1 MTEQRPIGLIAPIC
15 SAMIGACLPLFLP
28 SYWSHVFAVV
38 CIKIILCLSLRQ
50 MMLCGLLNLSIVSFM
65 AIGAYFSALFTTTYG
80 VSFWIIMPISGI
92 VCFCIGILFS
102 FPVLRLKG
110 AYFFIGTV
118 CLAVGVNI
126 FFSNFFVSFF
136 GGVPGFTPIA
146 VPKISLLGI
155 DYRLQTNSAHYYL
168 TYLVMLFSI
177 FLMWRLEVTRYGMYW
192 RAIEQADRL
201 LEAVGVSLFKYK
213 MLNFAISCFFAGI
226 SGSLYAH
233 ITGIITPHD
242 FGLEF
247 LFILVA
253 LLVVGGV
260 GDFWGPVAG
269 VVILSVIA
277 EFMRDFG
284 QYETIS
290 YGFIL
295 VFAMLFM
302 PTGIIGVIRS
312 LHGRIS

>member
-1 MTEQRPIGLIAPIC
+1 MTRSRSTALIVSIS
-15 SAMIGACLPLFLP
+15 SAVLGACLPLVLP
-28 SYWSHVFAVV
+28 SYWAHVFAVV
-38 CIKIILCLSLRQ
+38 FIKIILCLALRQ

-80 VSFWIIMPISGI
+80 VSFWLIMPLSG
-92 VCFCIGILFS
+92 VLCFIIGTVFS

-126 FFSNFFVSFF
+126 FFSNFFVSLL

-146 VPKISLLGI
+146 VPRIALLGI
-155 DYRLQTNSAHYYL
+155 DFRFQTNRAHYYL
-168 TYLVMLFSI
+168 TYFVMLLSI
-177 FLMWRLEVTRYGMYW
+177 FLMWRLEVTRYGLYW
-192 RAIEQADRL
+192 KAIEQADRL

-226 SGSLYAH
+226 SGSLYAP

-269 VVILSVIA
+269 VVTLSVVA
-277 EFMRDFG
+277 ELMRDFG

-295 VFAMLFM
+295 VFAMLFI
-302 PTGIIGVIRS
+302 PKGIMGMIRPLFAKMS
-312 LHGRIS
+312 